1 VIAVRSLRDAFEAV
15 DRRHKTLEIHTDDES
30 VLTAL
35 RRGFET
41 RTVDVTHRPLGAL
54 DDAGFVI
61 VRNADGAFRGA
72 LGLEGFEAILSPTD
86 HPSWELADAEP
97 DPAHLFDFLENT
109 LFASA
114 TREQLLVTS
123 REIEERAWRVGAGRL
138 YAGFQRPAALRAQ
151 TEVYERFG
159 ARDSIDVTV
168 FLAGEWS
175 HPLEGVSVVAGSG
188 GELGAFWFVV
198 FEGGEGGRHCGAL
211 VAEERDPGEYVGFW
225 TFEPSIVRELI
236 DYLETAYDA

>member
-1 VIAVRSLRDAFEAV
+1 MRSLRDAFEAV
-15 DRRHKTLEIHTDDES
+15 DRRHKTLEIHSDDES
-30 VLTAL
+30 VVTAL
-35 RRGFET
+35 RRGFDT
-41 RTVDVTHRPLGAL
+41 RTADVTRRPLGDL

-61 VRNADGAFRGA
+61 VRDADGAFRGA

-86 HPSWELADAEP
+86 HPPWELAEPEP

-114 TREQLLVTS
+114 TREQLLATT
-123 REIEERAWRVGAGRL
+123 REIEERAWRIGAGRL

-151 TEVYERFG
+151 TGVYERFG

-168 FLAGEWS
+168 FLSGEWS
-175 HPLEGVSVVAGSG
+175 TPLEGVSVVTGVG

-198 FEGGEGGRHCGAL
+198 FDGAGDDGRCGAL

-225 TFEPSIVRELI
+225 TFEPSIVRELT
-236 DYLETAYDA
+236 DYLETSYDA

>member
-1 VIAVRSLRDAFEAV
+1 MTMRSLRDAFEAV
-15 DRRHKTLEIHTDDES
+15 NQRYKTLEIYTDDES
-30 VLTAL
+30 VVTAL

-41 RTVDVTHRPLGAL
+41 RTAEVTHRPLGLL
-54 DDAGFVI
+54 DGTGFVI
-61 VRNADGAFRGA
+61 VRDAEGAFRGA

-86 HPSWELADAEP
+86 HPPWELADAGP
-97 DPAHLFDFLENT
+97 DPAYLFDFLENT

-114 TREQLLVTS
+114 TRDQLLATS

-151 TEVYERFG
+151 TGVYERFG

-175 HPLEGVSVVAGSG
+175 TPLEGVSVVTGSG

-198 FEGGEGGRHCGAL
+198 FDGGEDGRHCGAL
-211 VAEERDPGEYVGFW
+211 VAEERDPGEYAGFW

-236 DYLETAYDA
+236 DYLETSYDA